1 MYNSFLIL
9 KAKQHVVLVTNED
22 LNLCRMVS
30 KRRAISGLTEKFL
43 YSSTK
48 FSFSISAE
56 KLKNVILNHIKDAN
70 KKHYFCGLQYL
81 KQNMKKMSIYVVIS

>member
-56 KLKNVILNHIKDAN
+56 K
-70 KKHYFCGLQYL
+70 KHYFCGLQYL
-81 KQNMKKMSIYVVIS
+81 KQNMKKMSIYIVIS